1 MTSVC
6 KDDTKLFCPD
16 CGHPSLARVPVFI
29 NKGGVVRIGDAPA
42 SRSLRGTK
50 YSIGKNA
57 DLLLCEDQLKMGKW
71 KQRLYEM
78 RREKKEGCIF
88 GDVGSESL
96 GLENSTKRSTNYLVL
111 DEMEDEV

>member
-1 MTSVC
+1 MNSVC

-42 SRSLRGTK
+42 SRSLR
-50 YSIGKNA
+50 
-57 DLLLCEDQLKMGKW
+57 
-71 KQRLYEM
+71 
-78 RREKKEGCIF
+78 REKKEGCIF